1 MSVNES
7 AGFFGQ
13 IAYTPEDDLE
23 VPAGVERDR
32 WGRPLIVTPD
42 GEVKPYTRVSTMVGY
57 IKNTHGLTT
66 WQKRLIV
73 RGMGQ
78 REDLAAM
85 AAALPPYSGDQQADA
100 LVKAQ
105 LDEIMEAA
113 LEAANAYEGAN
124 WGTAIHAFTDP
135 GPSGPVPERMRKDVA
150 SYEDVMDK
158 TGITCYASEVF
169 VVNHDL
175 QCAGTLDGLYAI
187 PALGAAIV
195 GDKKTGKQD
204 LHSTTI
210 QEAIYSHSEVYDVEK
225 RETVESLAEL
235 TVHRLGADIF
245 NDSMG
250 LYIHIPK
257 AQGLTTLHPLNLDAG
272 YEMAKVC
279 ARVRDFQRDKG
290 FAKADAVDYL
300 VSQRNVAVME
310 EISQAGTVGVLRET
324 FQRNKWRW
332 NEKLEKLG
340 IARHQEL
347 GGGA

>member
-1 MSVNES
+1 MSDNDS
-7 AGFFGQ
+7 AAFFGQ

-23 VPAGVERDR
+23 VPAGVDRDR
-32 WGRPLIVTPD
+32 YGRPLIVTPE
-42 GEVKPYTRVSTMVGY
+42 GEVKPYTRVSTMVNY

-66 WQKRLIV
+66 WQKRLIA
-73 RGMGQ
+73 RGMGH

-85 AAALPPYSGDQQADA
+85 AAALPPYSGNQQADA
-100 LVKAQ
+100 PIKAQ

-113 LEAANAYEGAN
+113 LETASAYEGAN

-135 GPSGPVPERMRKDVA
+135 GPSGPVPERMREDVA
-150 SYEDVMDK
+150 SYEEVIEK
-158 TGITCYASEVF
+158 TGIICYASEVF
-169 VVNHDL
+169 VVNHEL

-187 PALGAAIV
+187 PALHAGLV

-210 QEAIYSHSEVYDVEK
+210 QEAIYANSRVYDVES
-225 RETVESLAEL
+225 RASGDTLAGL
-235 TVHRLGADIF
+235 TIHRLGADIF
-245 NDSMG
+245 NPTMG

-257 AQGLTTLHPLNLDAG
+257 AQGLTTLHPLNLEAG
-272 YEMAKVC
+272 YEMAKIC
-279 ARVRDFQRDKG
+279 AQVRDFQRDKS

-310 EISQAGTVGVLRET
+310 QINQAASVPQLQQVFSL
-324 FQRNKWRW
+324 NKWRW
-332 NEKLEKLG
+332 NETLEKFG

-347 GGGA
+347 GGRS